1 MDDQGF
7 TGLTVSWHDGLAR
20 WELVCYT
27 SHERE
32 GGAWFGTAHC
42 RPSLSDEGKM
52 TRRDV
57 ERTECKALDNLK
69 QNYF

>member
-32 GGAWFGTAHC
+32 GGRGSVLHTA
-42 RPSLSDEGKM
+42 D
-52 TRRDV
+52 RR
-57 ERTECKALDNLK
+57 
-69 QNYF
+69 